1 MRVVVFG
8 AGAIGGVI
16 GGRLAQ
22 HGHDVV
28 LIARGA
34 HYEAMRDRGLRL
46 VDPDGEISL
55 RIPVVD
61 QPSRVEWRADDVV
74 VLAMKTQDTSDAL
87 DALVASD
94 PGDVAIVCAQNGV
107 ENERIAAR
115 RFEHVYAMCV
125 MLPSTHLEPGVV
137 EASSTPI
144 SGLLDLG
151 VYPHG
156 VDSTC
161 DDIAKLLTASTFESV
176 PRADIMRWKYTKLL
190 MNLGNAV
197 EALCRR
203 DDDATELARRARR
216 EGAAV
221 LRAAGVDLAS
231 QEEDRD
237 RRGDRLQA
245 RPIHGSSR
253 GGGSSWQSLRRGAG
267 TIEADY
273 LNGEIVLLGRL
284 HGVET
289 PVNVLLQRL
298 ANDAARAGEEPGQR
312 RAGDLLGML
321 AAD

>member
-34 HYEAMRDRGLRL
+34 HYEAVRDRGLRL
-46 VDPDGEISL
+46 IDPDGEVSL
-55 RIPVVD
+55 QIPVVD
-61 QPSRVEWRADDVV
+61 APSGVAWGADDIVI
-74 VLAMKTQDTSDAL
+74 LAMKTQDTAAAL

-115 RFEHVYAMCV
+115 RFGRVYAMCV

-151 VYPHG
+151 VYPSG
-156 VDSTC
+156 IDSTC
-161 DDIAKLLTASTFESV
+161 DDIAKVLNASTFESV

-216 EGAAV
+216 EGAGV
-221 LRAAGVDLAS
+221 LRAAGIDLAS

-237 RRGDRLQA
+237 RRGDRLQT
-245 RPIHGSSR
+245 RPIHGSLR

-267 TIEADY
+267 TIETDY

-298 ANDAARAGEEPGQR
+298 ANGAARAGTEPGQL

-321 AAD
+321 AAH